1 MKKNNDTR
9 VVFRADGSRDTG
21 LGHIYRSL
29 ALVDMLSSEFSCVFM
44 INRPSFELV
53 HLIGSYCDL
62 CALSFNS
69 INEEIEEITEK
80 VLPTDIFVA
89 DGYDF
94 EVKYQQVIK
103 SKVKQLVMIDDKADH
118 YYYADLII
126 NHGDAS
132 MINKYKKEPYTKVL
146 AGLNYAIMRK
156 EFLVSARTTRRISKV
171 DTVFICMGG
180 ADPFNIT
187 IKAVLAALKC
197 DFIKSLIVVTGSAYA
212 NKSQLKKTLQTYCGS
227 KVILHEENVSAVRL
241 VELIRM
247 SQIAIAPASS
257 IAMEICCVKAGLL
270 TGTVVDNQ
278 NASHKQLTELG
289 CCISLG
295 NFNTA
300 SEDGIR
306 GHLEQLNLPSTVNE
320 LMSNQ
325 SEAIDGL
332 SGERLLNEFK
342 QLAAC

>member
-1 MKKNNDTR
+1 MR
-9 VVFRADGSRDTG
+9 IVFRADGSHDIG

-29 ALVDMLSSEFSCVFM
+29 ALVEMLNDQFDCLFLTS
-44 INRPSFELV
+44 RPSAKNRN
-53 HLIGSYCDL
+53 LIKAYCSVSEIHS
-62 CALSFNS
+62 LSPKD
-69 INEEIEEITEK
+69 EPAEIQS
-80 VLPTDIFVA
+80 VLRSTDIVVI
-89 DGYDF
+89 DGYHFDQQ
-94 EVKYQQVIK
+94 YQKFLK
-103 SKVKQLVMIDDKADH
+103 STVAKLVMIDDKADHH

-132 MINKYKKEPYTKVL
+132 VINKYKKDPYTKVL
-146 AGLNYAIMRK
+146 AGFKYAIVRK
-156 EFLVSARTTRRISKV
+156 EFLASAKTERQMSNV

-197 DFIKSLIVVTGSAYA
+197 DFIKSLIVVTGSAYS
-212 NKSQLKKTLQTYCGS
+212 NKSQLEQALQSYCDS

-270 TGTVVDNQ
+270 TGTVVGNQ
-278 NASHKQLTELG
+278 DATHRQLTELG

-300 SEDGIR
+300 SEDDIR
-306 GHLEQLNLPSTVNE
+306 SYLEQLNLPTTVNE
-320 LMSNQ
+320 LMRNQ
-325 SEAIDGL
+325 SKAIDGL

-342 QLAAC
+342 QLAVC